1 MKSCKVLSASLLA
14 IALSAGFSLT
24 AAEEVQNSF
33 SGNAVEVNATTST
46 TSATTQREEGVKD
59 KEEKKEDTK
68 GEFPIEGTVQGDSL
82 RLRSWPWGPVIGMY
96 NTGMPVTITG
106 ESGEF
111 YEVTINGQSG
121 FMHKNYVST
130 AKAPASRIAPYYPG
144 DTYSGGYLP
153 KSEGIAQ
160 SETGAK
166 AGSTPTGTK
175 TTTSAAESGAL
186 ADYTGGKLP
195 SDKFIAL
202 FGPVAR
208 ESMRE
213 TGVPASV
220 TLAQAI
226 LETGWGKSSIG
237 DAKNLFGIKGT
248 GPAGTTR
255 VSTQECYNGQ
265 FVTIQDGFRRYNS
278 WQESIDD
285 HAKLLQNSRYGGAL
299 NRYKQN
305 KNADEYA
312 KGIHQAGYA
321 TDPNYASKLISLM
334 KSYNLYQWDI

>member
-1 MKSCKVLSASLLA
+1 MKSCKVLAASLIA
-14 IALSAGFSLT
+14 ITLTAGFSLK
-24 AAEEVQNSF
+24 AAEESVNSF
-33 SGNAVEVNATTST
+33 SGEPVEVNATTSS
-46 TSATTQREEGVKD
+46 TSETTQNEDATKD
-59 KEEKKEDTK
+59 KKEEKK
-68 GEFPIEGTVQGDSL
+68 GEFPIQGTVQGDSL
-82 RLRSWPWGPVIGMY
+82 RLRSWPWGPVIGMF

-130 AKAPASRIAPYYPG
+130 SKAPASRIAPYYPG
-144 DTYSGGYLP
+144 NTASGGYLP
-153 KSEGIAQ
+153 KSEGITQ
-160 SETGAK
+160 SESGAK
-166 AGSTPTGTK
+166 SGSTPSGTRS
-175 TTTSAAESGAL
+175 TPSAAESGAL
-186 ADYTGGKLP
+186 ASYTGGQLP

-208 ESMRE
+208 ESMRN

-220 TLAQAI
+220 TIAQAI
-226 LETGWGKSSIG
+226 LETGWGRSSIG

-299 NRYKQN
+299 NQYKQT
-305 KNADEYA
+305 KNADNYA
-312 KGIHQAGYA
+312 RGIHQAGYA
-321 TDPNYASKLISLM
+321 TDPNYANKLINLM